1 MVSAAGEVK
10 LADFG
15 IAKASTHKS
24 VFYRVKGKVG
34 YMSPEQAY
42 GDPLDLRSDLYSLAV
57 CLHEM
62 LSGERLFV
70 ADLLSTPDQIYG
82 QPIPKL
88 EGTHPRI
95 PRGLDRVMAK
105 ALAFSA
111 DDRYQTSLEFQDAL
125 VQVAFQS
132 AMLFSAPDLSAHLR
146 EICELE
152 QGARRPRGERRPS
165 RHRGAG
171 RRQQR

>member
-1 MVSAAGEVK
+1 MPSAEPATCSRDGVHLHIVHRDICPSNIMISGSGEVK

-42 GDPLDLRSDLYSLAV
+42 GQPLDHRSDLYSLAV

-70 ADLLSTPDQIYG
+70 ADLKSFND
-82 QPIPKL
+82 
-88 EGTHPRI
+88 
-95 PRGLDRVMAK
+95 
-105 ALAFSA
+105 
-111 DDRYQTSLEFQDAL
+111 L
-125 VQVAFQS
+125 VQLGVDAYKANKLAEADAYFTD
-132 AMLFSAPDLSAHLR
+132 AMLLDE
-146 EICELE
+146 EIDGLE
-152 QGARRPRGERRPS
+152 VVLE
-165 RHRGAG
+165 RGAHRDRG
-171 RRQQR
+171 GLWRAVHC